1 MVSTLSLAPDDW
13 LGLFSRL
20 LLSLLLGGIIG
31 WERQRK
37 RKPAGL
43 RTHMI
48 VSLAAALFVMVPIV
62 LGALKD
68 GDSISR
74 VVQGIAAGIGFLGA
88 GEIVRSSGAQ
98 SDSIRVSG
106 LTSAAAIWAS
116 AALGVAAGCGLWQL
130 GLISAL
136 LCFLVL
142 RVMKKF
148 EVS

>member
-1 MVSTLSLAPDDW
+1 MISSLSLAPDDW
-13 LGLFSRL
+13 LGLLSRL
-20 LLSLLLGGIIG
+20 LFSLLLGGIVG

-48 VSLAAALFVMVPIV
+48 VSFAAALFVMVPIV

-88 GEIVRSSGAQ
+88 GEIVRSSGEQ
-98 SDSIRVSG
+98 SDSIQVSG